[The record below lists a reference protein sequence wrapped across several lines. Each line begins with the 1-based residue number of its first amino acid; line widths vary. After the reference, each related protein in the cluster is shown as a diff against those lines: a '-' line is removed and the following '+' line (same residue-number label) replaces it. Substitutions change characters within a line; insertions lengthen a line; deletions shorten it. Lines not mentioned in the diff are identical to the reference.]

1 MALYKFGV
9 GASFITLGFTIVYTH
24 SVARLFPVFPAGV
37 SVAIGL
43 LMICGVATRRNSS
56 LGNVTGYVLPIV
68 LVALTSRVYLF
79 LFPATLLGVDPSQ
92 YAVEITRLIQVGEI
106 DVISFY
112 FYSRIPLMFLFQAM
126 FGMITN
132 LSAPDLLILYS
143 IILGILVPLVVTSLT
158 VWLAPQNSKRM
169 ATVAACIGS
178 STSLLIK
185 FGSEPI
191 AQTLGVIYWIVLLVV
206 LARFFKTRSKPDFLF
221 AVLTMLALTFT
232 HKLPLLVV
240 FLVIV
245 SFALLSVITSMV
257 NFGNDEQHITPPY
270 GVFLGILAAALI
282 VIEWAFL
289 TTFFRS
295 VVNQSVDILLTES
308 IDISP
313 PLTRTPPTA
322 AIPVDQGVTG
332 ILTRRGHGLTLLALG
347 GAAWM
352 YTGYKR
358 IDETIVRFIMSFVA
372 VPVALLMIIVIGNPP
387 GEASPP
393 SSPRILVF
401 VEPAVVPIIVVT
413 FGRLLSGGE
422 NVHQPE
428 LGRLLGDLR
437 SLIVV
442 LSSVMLIA
450 LLVTSQLFTPF
461 VVPDYPDNPRRYLTA
476 EEVHAKQFGY
486 EYVDEP
492 IRSDWYLTVAGPPN
506 PGTGAETPRYE
517 PIGKSFLDADMANI
531 SSQYGR
537 ILYRANVDYYLT
549 DRGPWSLVWNPEE
562 EFDREYNRIYSNDD
576 AILYE
581 RGIGNGSVI
590 PAANVGFHQSGAM
603 GRSNNR

>member
-9 GASFITLGFTIVYTH
+9 GASFITLGITIVYTH
-24 SVARLFPVFPAGV
+24 YVARLFPVFPAGV
-37 SVAIGL
+37 SAAIGL
-43 LMICGVATRRNSS
+43 LMICGVASRRNSS
-56 LGNVTGYVLPIV
+56 LGSLTRYVLPIV
-68 LVALTSRVYLF
+68 VVALTSRVYLF
-79 LFPATLLGVDPSQ
+79 LFPGSLIGVDPPQ
-92 YAVEITRLIQVGEI
+92 YAVEITRLIQVGQADAI
-106 DVISFY
+106 GFY
-112 FYSRIPLMFLFQAM
+112 FYSRIPLMLLFQAM
-126 FGMITN
+126 FGMITD
-132 LSAPDLLILYS
+132 LSAPNLMILYS
-143 IILGILVPLVVTSLT
+143 IILGVLVPLVVTSLT
-158 VWLAPQNSKRM
+158 VWVAPQPSKRM
-169 ATVAACIGS
+169 ATIAACIGS
-178 STSLLIK
+178 STSLLIN
-185 FGSEPI
+185 FGNEPV

-206 LARFFKTRSKPDFLF
+206 LARFFQTRSKPDFLF

-232 HKLPLLVV
+232 HKLPLLIV
-240 FLVIV
+240 LLLIV
-245 SFALLSVITSMV
+245 SFALLSAISSMA
-257 NFGNDEQHITPPY
+257 NLSNNEQYIAPPY
-270 GVFLGILAAALI
+270 GVILGVLAAALI

-289 TTFFRS
+289 TTFFKS
-295 VVNQSVDILLTES
+295 VVSLSINIFLTES

-313 PLTRTPPTA
+313 PLTRTSPTA

-332 ILTRRGHGLTLLALG
+332 ILSRRGHGLTLLALG

-358 IDETIVRFIMSFVA
+358 IDETIVRFLIACVA
-372 VPVALLMIIVIGNPP
+372 VPVALLMITVVGNPP

-393 SSPRILVF
+393 SIPRILVF

-413 FGRLLSGGE
+413 FGRLLSGEE
-422 NVHQPE
+422 NAHQPE

-442 LSSVMLIA
+442 LSSVLLIG
-450 LLVTSQLFTPF
+450 LIVTSQLFTPF

-486 EYVDEP
+486 EYVDES

-506 PGTGAETPRYE
+506 PGTGADTPRYE

-549 DRGPWSLVWNPEE
+549 DRGPWSLVWDPEE
-562 EFDREYNRIYSNDD
+562 EFNREYNRIYSNDD

-581 RGIGNGSVI
+581 RDIGNRSVI
-590 PAANVGFHQSGAM
+590 PAADVRFHRSEAM
-603 GRSNNR
+603 DRSNNR